1 MRKTKNFF
9 VLRKASD
16 PKGILPDW
24 IANQNLGYMPRLA
37 YSQSQPFNNSAYFWF
52 SISDKIARI
61 LPAFKQTRPV
71 KYIQTC
77 LIKIL

>member
-37 YSQSQPFNNSAYFWF
+37 YSQSQQFNNSAYFLLF
-52 SISDKIARI
+52 LVFNI
-61 LPAFKQTRPV
+61 
-71 KYIQTC
+71 
-77 LIKIL
+77 

>member
-1 MRKTKNFF
+1 MRKTKIFF

-37 YSQSQPFNNSAYFWF
+37 YSQSQPFNNSAYFLLF
-52 SISDKIARI
+52 LVFNI
-61 LPAFKQTRPV
+61 
-71 KYIQTC
+71 
-77 LIKIL
+77 

>member
-1 MRKTKNFF
+1 MRKTKIFF

-37 YSQSQPFNNSAYFWF
+37 YSQSQPCNNSAYFLLF
-52 SISDKIARI
+52 LVFNI
-61 LPAFKQTRPV
+61 
-71 KYIQTC
+71 
-77 LIKIL
+77 